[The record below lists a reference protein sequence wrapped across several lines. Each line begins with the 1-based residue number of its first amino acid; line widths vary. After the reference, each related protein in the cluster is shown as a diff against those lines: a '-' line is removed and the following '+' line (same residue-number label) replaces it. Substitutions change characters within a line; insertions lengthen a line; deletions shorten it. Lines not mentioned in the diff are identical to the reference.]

1 MNILYLNLYD
11 ELGGA
16 EKICNLLY
24 RQSSNGDKHYRF
36 VLAGNKNNDKNS
48 YSLFSIHV
56 FKEIEKDLIEYDLL
70 KKIVRILALMRIVWI
85 ILVKRIDVVHLHN
98 THDYL
103 ISCRGIKVLLKFVP
117 VVWTLH
123 DMWSMTGGCMY
134 SAKCTKWKDGCR
146 NCKSFSVYPALV
158 NELTERFYLQ
168 KKALFTENHLY
179 RVCPSKW
186 LYNMIKDSGIGVKNL
201 LWIPNGVDIETFRRI
216 DKKTARRKQHLSEN
230 KKYLLFVAASINNIL
245 KGMNYLLDAVKM
257 LNDVKDLEILVIGNT
272 KHKISAGGIPVHRLG
287 YISDEK
293 VLNEIYAAADLYIL
307 PSIAENFP
315 CTTLE
320 AMASGTPVVAFMVGG
335 IIEQLDEESGFLV
348 GESGESLSRELAR
361 KIRMAL
367 SDQERLGDISEKAYR
382 RSVNLFSA
390 DSMNA
395 KYRTL
400 YKKVLK
406 KYRSFR

>member
-24 RQSSNGDKHYRF
+24 YQFSQGDKHYRF
-36 VLAGNKNNDKNS
+36 VLAGNRSSDKNS
-48 YSLFSIHV
+48 YSLFSQHE
-56 FKEIEKDLIEYDLL
+56 FKKVEEYLIKYDIL
-70 KKIVRILALMRIVWI
+70 KKIVRILALICIVRI

-123 DMWSMTGGCMY
+123 DMWAMTGHCAY
-134 SAKCTKWKDGCR
+134 SAKCVNWKDGCR
-146 NCKSFSVYPALV
+146 ECRNLSAYPALV
-158 NELTERFYLQ
+158 NNLTEKIFLQ

-179 RVCPSKW
+179 RVCPSEW
-186 LYNMIKDSGIGVKNL
+186 LYNMIKDSGIGAKNL
-201 LWIPNGVDIETFRRI
+201 FRIPNGVDLGTFRRI
-216 DKKTARRKQHLSEN
+216 DKKTARRKLHLSEN
-230 KKYLLFVAASINNIL
+230 KKYLLFVAASVNNKK

-257 LNDVKDLEILVIGNT
+257 INDVKDLEILVMGNT
-272 KHKISAGGIPVHRLG
+272 NHKISGSGIPVHRLG

-293 VLNEIYAAADLYIL
+293 VLNEIYAAADLFIL
-307 PSIAENFP
+307 PSIEDNFP

-320 AMASGTPVVAFMVGG
+320 AMASGTPVIAFKVGG
-335 IIEQLDEESGFLV
+335 IIEQLDEESGFLAD
-348 GESGESLSRELAR
+348 EILSNELAM

-367 SDQERLGDISEKAYR
+367 SDQEKLDNISEKAYR
-382 RSVNLFSA
+382 RSVHLFSA
-390 DSMNA
+390 AGMND
-395 KYRTL
+395 KYRVL
-400 YKKVLK
+400 YKRALK
-406 KYRSFR
+406 KYRRFK

>member
-11 ELGGA
+11 EFGGA

-24 RQSSNGDKHYRF
+24 NQFSQEDKHYRF
-36 VLAGNKNNDKNS
+36 VLAGDKDSDKNS
-48 YSLFSIHV
+48 YSLFSKHT
-56 FKEIEKDLIEYDLL
+56 FKEIEEYLIEYDFL
-70 KKIVRILALMRIVWI
+70 KRIVRILALVCIVRI

-123 DMWSMTGGCMY
+123 DMWSMTGYCTY
-134 SAKCTKWKDGCR
+134 SAKCVRWKDRCR
-146 NCKSFSVYPALV
+146 NCKDLSANRVLRKDLP
-158 NELTERFYLQ
+158 ERFFLQ

-186 LYNMIKDSGIGVKNL
+186 LYDMIKDSGIGVKNL
-201 LWIPNGVDIETFRRI
+201 LCIPNGVDIETFRRI
-216 DKKTARRKQHLSEN
+216 DKKTARRKNHLNNN
-230 KKYLLFVAASINNIL
+230 KKYLLFVAASTNNKK
-245 KGMNYLLDAVKM
+245 KGMDYLLDAVKM
-257 LNDVKDLEILVIGNT
+257 LNDVKDLEILVIGKT
-272 KHKISAGGIPVHRLG
+272 DHKISGNGIPVHRLG
-287 YISDEK
+287 YISEEK
-293 VLNEIYAAADLYIL
+293 VLNEIYAAADLFIL
-307 PSIAENFP
+307 PSIEDNFP

-320 AMASGTPVVAFMVGG
+320 AMASGTPVIAFRVGG

-348 GESGESLSRELAR
+348 DEILPGELAM

-367 SDQERLGDISEKAYR
+367 SDQEKLSDISEKAYR

-390 DSMNA
+390 NSMND
-395 KYRTL
+395 KYRIL
-400 YKKVLK
+400 YKKAIK
-406 KYRSFR
+406 RYRSFK